1 MVEEPSSPTKIIKRI
16 LKHRDKEPN
25 EVTEQAEQSPKTPK
39 KTVAFEVDQL
49 QKLTEDE
56 ITLKMK
62 DEKEKQED
70 IITEGKFK
78 IDKNVEMENQETS
91 STLTGK
97 LKKHITKKK
106 IDAPK
111 VNQASEEERSSELEE
126 EVAKMEMIDTAE
138 QKPELQRTASD
149 SIK

>member
-1 MVEEPSSPTKIIKRI
+1 MIRWLNTCI
-16 LKHRDKEPN
+16 LIF
-25 EVTEQAEQSPKTPK
+25 QAEQSPKTPK

-62 DEKEKQED
+62 DEEEKQED
-70 IITEGKFK
+70 IISEGKFK

-97 LKKHITKKK
+97 LKKHITKKVK
-106 IDAPK
+106 
-111 VNQASEEERSSELEE
+111 LHYL
-126 EVAKMEMIDTAE
+126 KMI
-138 QKPELQRTASD
+138 LFIFSL
-149 SIK
+149 